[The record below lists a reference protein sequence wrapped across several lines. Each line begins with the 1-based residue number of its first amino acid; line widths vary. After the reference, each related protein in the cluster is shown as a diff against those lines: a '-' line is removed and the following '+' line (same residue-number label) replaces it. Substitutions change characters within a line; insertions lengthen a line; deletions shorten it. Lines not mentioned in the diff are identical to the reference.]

1 MALDLLTLFD
11 NFNPGIGGG
20 GGKLDCFCTYLVG
33 SPGGRPTGFVAPP
46 PPFPSAK
53 GLGMLL

>member
-20 GGKLDCFCTYLVG
+20 GEIGLLLHLR
-33 SPGGRPTGFVAPP
+33 SRNPGGRPTGFVAPP